1 MKTAIVIPTRN
12 AATGNNWENVLHSI
26 DMQSV
31 TVDLK
36 WIVDSDSTD
45 QTCAVASGHK
55 WRCIRIR
62 RERFNHGS
70 TRARVVTLLAKKGF
84 DIVVF
89 LSQDVE
95 LAAPDTLAALLDFLR
110 DNDVAG
116 CYGRQIGRNEKTV
129 DFQQRQWWYP
139 ARSEV
144 RGLTTFSENGLP
156 NVGFFSNA
164 FAAWKIPAVL
174 EYGNFEPVSFGEDT
188 LLANRILKAGGRIG
202 YCAEAVCRHEHAS
215 SPGALFRRGFQVG
228 RLHAGHPELAANP
241 FRGGR
246 MRQFR
251 RMIPRSAM
259 IPAAVKT
266 AGYLFGRH
274 LEKVTPVLIFAL
286 IWILLLPA
294 LLFSELPKRD
304 VASRYAPMAE
314 AFAAGEWEFA
324 FHPRVTPL
332 LPVVAGA
339 IAGAGNCSGYMAC
352 KLAAVLLLA
361 LGVFPLYAG
370 CRRAYGF
377 QIAAV
382 AALLYAG
389 CSYLLRL
396 GYYGLRETGSV
407 LGMLVL
413 FHAAAMLRD
422 MPGKFRGYLWCG
434 GGMVILLMSRGD
446 VAIFVFPAF
455 LALFLWDCVR
465 NRCPFRSVSA
475 GIFALI
481 LLSPLLYYNYRMI
494 GYPVP
499 EVRHAV
505 IFRKLC
511 RKMPQLAFLR
521 NPAPRMALDIEMAGG
536 EPPPA
541 EDGAAQNI
549 AEGMQ
554 Q

>member
-45 QTCAVASGHK
+45 QTCAVASAHK

-70 TRARVVTLLAKKGF
+70 TRAKVVTLLAKKGF

-95 LAAPDTLAALLDFLR
+95 LATPDTLAALLDFLLN
-110 DNDVAG
+110 NDVAG
-116 CYGRQIGRNEKTV
+116 CYGRQIGCNEKTF
-129 DFQQRQWWYP
+129 DFQQRQWLYP
-139 ARSEV
+139 PRSEV
-144 RGLTTFSENGLP
+144 RCLTAFSENGLP
-156 NVGFFSNA
+156 NIGFFSNA

-174 EYGNFEPVSFGEDT
+174 EYGNFEPASFGEDT

-215 SPGALFRRGFQVG
+215 SPGALFLRGFQVG
-228 RLHAGHPELAANP
+228 RLHAGHPELAANS

-251 RMIPRSAM
+251 RIMIPRQAM
-259 IPAAVKT
+259 IPAAMKA
-266 AGYLFGRH
+266 AGYLIGRH
-274 LEKVTPVLIFAL
+274 LEKATPVLIFVL

-332 LPVVAGA
+332 LPMVAGG
-339 IAGAGNCSGYMAC
+339 IVRGTGCGGFLAC
-352 KLAAVLLLA
+352 QLAAILLLA
-361 LGVFPLYAG
+361 IGVFPLYAG
-370 CRRAYGF
+370 TRRVYGF
-377 QIAAV
+377 RNAAI
-382 AALLYAG
+382 AALLFAG

-396 GYYGLRETGSV
+396 GYYGVRETGSV

-422 MPGKFRGYLWCG
+422 APGKYRAYLWSG
-434 GGMVILLMSRGD
+434 VGMVILLMSRGD
-446 VAIFVFPAF
+446 VAVFVLPAS

-465 NRCPFRSVSA
+465 NRYPFRSVSA

-481 LLSPLLYYNYRMI
+481 LLSPLLHYNYRMI

-511 RKMPQLAFLR
+511 RKFPILASLR
-521 NPAPRMALDIEMAGG
+521 NPAPRMTLDIEMAGG
-536 EPPPA
+536 ESAPGSLPPESPQKR
-541 EDGAAQNI
+541 ERK
-549 AEGMQ
+549 
-554 Q
+554 